1 MPSKGLRAV
10 VRRCA
15 VRIRALRME
24 RRHGWRR
31 PAVVPWQPQGRP
43 LELIA
48 GDVRRLGVRLHHPPP
63 GTSFAKLEGARR
75 AYEHVLVEAC
85 AALGVEHLLRVLP
98 PGEDLDAERA
108 RVEGLLWLAGLR
120 IDETA

>member
-1 MPSKGLRAV
+1 
-10 VRRCA
+10 
-15 VRIRALRME
+15 ME

-31 PAVVPWQPQGRP
+31 ASAVPVEPRGRP

-48 GDVRRLGVRLHHPPP
+48 SDARRLGARLENPPR

-85 AALGVEHLLRVLP
+85 TALGIEHLLGVLP

-120 IDETA
+120 IDEIA

>member
-1 MPSKGLRAV
+1 MGLRTAA
-10 VRRCA
+10 RRWA
-15 VRIRALRME
+15 VRMTSLRMDW
-24 RRHGWRR
+24 RHGRLHR
-31 PAVVPWQPQGRP
+31 AAPVLQPTGRP

-48 GDVRRLGVRLHHPPP
+48 SDARRLGARLDNPPR

-85 AALGVEHLLRVLP
+85 AALGVEHLLQVLP
-98 PGEDLDAERA
+98 PGDELDVERT

-120 IDETA
+120 IDATA

>member
-1 MPSKGLRAV
+1 
-10 VRRCA
+10 
-15 VRIRALRME
+15 ME
-24 RRHGWRR
+24 RRHGWRWAAAA
-31 PAVVPWQPQGRP
+31 PAEPRGRP

-48 GDVRRLGVRLHHPPP
+48 SDVRRLGARLHSPPR
-63 GTSFAKLEGARR
+63 GASFAKLEGARR
-75 AYEHVLVEAC
+75 AYEYVLVEAC
-85 AALGVEHLLRVLP
+85 TALGVEHLLRVLP

>member
-1 MPSKGLRAV
+1 VLSLGLRAAA
-10 VRRCA
+10 RRCA
-15 VRIRALRME
+15 IRIDSLRME
-24 RRHGWRR
+24 WRHGRLN
-31 PAVVPWQPQGRP
+31 PVVPSPGPRRRP

-48 GDVRRLGVRLHHPPP
+48 SDARRLGARLEHPPP
-63 GTSFAKLEGARR
+63 GISFAKLEGARW

-85 AALGVEHLLRVLP
+85 AALGIDHLLQVLP
-98 PGEDLDAERA
+98 PGEDLDVERN

>member
-1 MPSKGLRAV
+1 MVCCHGRLVARGLSA
-10 VRRCA
+10 
-15 VRIRALRME
+15 
-24 RRHGWRR
+24 
-31 PAVVPWQPQGRP
+31 QPLGRP

-48 GDVRRLGVRLHHPPP
+48 SDARRLGARLDNPPR

-85 AALGVEHLLRVLP
+85 TALGIEHLLQVLP
-98 PGEDLDAERA
+98 PGEDLDVERS
-108 RVEGLLWLAGLR
+108 RVEALLWLAGLR